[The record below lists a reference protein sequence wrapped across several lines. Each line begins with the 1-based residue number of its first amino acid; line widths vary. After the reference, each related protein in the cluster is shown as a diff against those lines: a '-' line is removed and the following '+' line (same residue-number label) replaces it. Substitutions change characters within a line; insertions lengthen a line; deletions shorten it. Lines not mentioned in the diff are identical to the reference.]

1 MNHKSL
7 LEVLADNSMQDWA
20 MLLAKQ
26 LDLYFENINHG
37 DYSKWQLAL
46 NSLPLL
52 EPCNIVLNTD
62 CIKIGD
68 EKDSTE
74 DVIFALEQQL
84 KILMPWRKGPFS
96 LFGIT
101 IDAEWRSNLKW
112 SRLAKH
118 IRPLKGRMV
127 LDVGSGNGYY
137 GWRMLGEEAK
147 YVVGLDPTLLFYM
160 QFNAIKKYVGK
171 ADIDVLPFGLQKLPE
186 FVLNFDTVFSMGV
199 IYHQRDPLAHL
210 KKLKRCLKSNGELVL
225 ETLIIESDKNEVLKP
240 KGRYAKMNNVWA
252 IPSTVALTAWVEQ
265 AGYQNVRIVDVI
277 NTTTEEQRRTEWMR
291 FESLSDFLNIQD
303 NTKTVEGYS
312 RPRRAIVLAE
322 TP

>member
-1 MNHKSL
+1 
-7 LEVLADNSMQDWA
+7 
-20 MLLAKQ
+20 
-26 LDLYFENINHG
+26 
-37 DYSKWQLAL
+37 
-46 NSLPLL
+46 
-52 EPCNIVLNTD
+52 
-62 CIKIGD
+62 
-68 EKDSTE
+68 
-74 DVIFALEQQL
+74 
-84 KILMPWRKGPFS
+84 MPWRKGPFS